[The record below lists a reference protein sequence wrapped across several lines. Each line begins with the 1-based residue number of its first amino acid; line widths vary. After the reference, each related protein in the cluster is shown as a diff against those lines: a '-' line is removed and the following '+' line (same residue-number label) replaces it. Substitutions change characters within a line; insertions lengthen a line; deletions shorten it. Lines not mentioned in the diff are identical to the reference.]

1 MQRWGLAFA
10 MIAGCWTGALWGVLA
25 CLLLALLL
33 GRGRVSVWLWLPVAC
48 FYGVFHLQLGL
59 QQRLPPDLEGETVTL
74 TGTVVSVPENVRRF
88 RFGRRQQEQHF
99 TFESDDHPRWPGRH
113 RIRVSSY
120 APERLISAGERLRLS
135 LKIRTGRGVYNATG
149 MDLARHD
156 LASGIA
162 ARATLKEAS
171 LITHGRGLAY
181 WRQQLSHSLSR
192 RVGSSPAARAVLPA
206 LVVGDRSG
214 LDAALMSGFQSTGAA
229 HLLAISGLHVAI
241 VAGAVWWLGR
251 GVFAPLCHWLWPR
264 SRRLTQQ
271 QLGWLPA
278 LGVALG
284 YSALAGFS
292 LPTQRALVMLSV
304 VALASLSRRPVSLWS
319 SLGWA
324 LLVVLLLQP
333 LSALSES
340 LWLSFAAVAVI
351 AALMTGH
358 SGRRLLLLLP
368 VLMTVL
374 SAALFGQWSLLSP
387 LANVLLIP
395 LYSLLVI
402 PLTLVGTVTGLD
414 LLLEGAGAAVEL
426 SVAIMTWLA
435 QLSAPLAAGLPLPF
449 LGSAICLMVGL
460 LLLLL
465 PAAPFPRRLLPL
477 WLLPWLTQSLPPLEQ
492 GQWELTA
499 FDVGQGLA
507 LAVRTRDH
515 LLLYDTGASW
525 SGGSM
530 AQSIIVPWLS
540 HHGLTPDRLVI
551 SHGDNDHA
559 GGNHEF
565 DRAISRLSGEPQRV
579 AGSATC
585 IAGDQWQ
592 WDGVR
597 FSVLWPP
604 ALGREGN
611 DASCVL
617 AVEGDGMRLLLPG
630 DISRDVE
637 YQLLGRWQR
646 ADLLVLAH
654 HGSNSSSSEALLR
667 EVAPSWA
674 LASAGYQHYFGHPHE
689 AVLAR
694 LAKSGVTVLR
704 TDMDGMIVFRGYG
717 HDNDPL
723 ITTWRQAYARP
734 WQQQAGWRFW

>member
-1 MQRWGLAFA
+1 MRRWGMAFA
-10 MIAGCWTGALWGVLA
+10 MIAGSGTGALGAVLA
-25 CLLLALLL
+25 CLLIALLL
-33 GRGRVSVWLWLPVAC
+33 ARGRLNIWLLLPVAC
-48 FYGVFHLQLGL
+48 FYGAWHLQLGV
-59 QQRLPPDLEGETVTL
+59 QQRLPAGLEGEIL
-74 TGTVVSVPENVRRF
+74 TMAGTVMSVPENRERF
-88 RFGRRQQEQHF
+88 RFGRLQQEQHF
-99 TFESDDHPRWPGRH
+99 IFQAGNHPRWPGEH
-113 RIRVSSY
+113 RIRISSY
-120 APERLISAGERLRLS
+120 GPDRLVNAGEHLRLS
-135 LKIRTGRGVYNATG
+135 LKLKAGRGLYNATG

-156 LASGIA
+156 LAAGIA
-162 ARATLKEAS
+162 ARSTLKKAV
-171 LITHGRGLAY
+171 LISEGQGLAY
-181 WRQQLSHSLSR
+181 WRQQLSASIYR
-192 RVGSSPAARAVLPA
+192 AVQTSPAARGVLPA

-214 LDAALMSGFQSTGAA
+214 LDTTLMSGFQSTGAA

-241 VAGAVWWLGR
+241 VAGAVWWFGR
-251 GVFAPLCHWLWPR
+251 GVFGPLCHWLWPR

-304 VALASLSRRPVSLWS
+304 VALASLCRREVSLWS

-351 AALMTGH
+351 AALMNGH
-358 SGRRLLLLLP
+358 SGRRLMLLLP
-368 VLMTVL
+368 VLMTLL

-387 LANVLLIP
+387 LANLLLIP
-395 LYSLLVI
+395 LYSLLII
-402 PLTLVGTVTGLD
+402 PLTLLGAITGLEV
-414 LLLEGAGAAVEL
+414 LLQGAGAAVEL
-426 SVAIMTWLA
+426 SVVIMEG
-435 QLSAPLAAGLPLPF
+435 LSRWSEPLAKILPLPE
-449 LGSAICLMVGL
+449 LASALCLMAGL
-460 LLLLL
+460 FLLLL
-465 PAAPFPRRLLPL
+465 PAVPFPRRLLPF

-540 HHGLTPDRLVI
+540 RNQLTPDRLVV

-559 GGNHEF
+559 GGNRDF
-565 DRAISRLSGEPQRV
+565 DAAIPRLSGEPERV
-579 AGSATC
+579 SGSVPC
-585 IAGDQWQ
+585 VAGDQWV

-604 ALGREGN
+604 LTAPQGN
-611 DASCVL
+611 DASCVIL
-617 AVEGDGMRLLLPG
+617 VEGNGMSLLLPG
-630 DISRDVE
+630 DVGRDVE
-637 YQLLGRWQR
+637 YQLLGNWPQV
-646 ADLLVLAH
+646 DLLVLAH
-654 HGSNSSSSEALLR
+654 HGSKSSTSAALLR

-674 LASAGYQHYFGHPHE
+674 LASAGYQHYFGHPHAE
-689 AVLAR
+689 VLAR

-704 TDMDGMIVFRGYG
+704 TDEDGMIVFRGYG
-717 HDNDPL
+717 HDNVPL
-723 ITTWRQAYARP
+723 ITKWRQEYVRP
-734 WQQQAGWRFW
+734 WQQPAGWRFW